1 MLKNSYS
8 LRSFESVLLD
18 LQMCLNWYQIQH
30 LSPSDSLGALREMC
44 SQNLSI
50 TGISVLAYRLLK
62 TGNVQQTMNYLLFK
76 LQKIINYR
84 TVLDTLV

>member
-30 LSPSDSLGALREMC
+30 LSPNDSLTALREMC

-84 TVLDTLV
+84 TVLDT